1 MGNTND
7 GGEAP
12 QVALAVPDADE
23 ATQQL
28 LAAAQRHAILVATDG
43 VWWTTRKLGEP
54 VQSVDDVARHLE
66 RLYEYHSYFQ
76 PVGGFVATTDA
87 ETGRARKRF
96 VGEPPQ
102 IWILGDVID
111 VLGWGVE
118 VRARKGESASDL
130 RDRTREEIADRITET
145 LDPIIGRDWTV
156 MGRPGYF
163 VQLRRDLADGTWYR
177 VTLVLEPYAWLALS
191 DDRGEYGIAGVD
203 GKEGSEL
210 PADDVDAR
218 RELTRRLA
226 WSIAHLGVLPSQSP
240 SATGAVILDMD
251 TARKKVRDG
260 VIDTPTMLPDLPGM
274 TGASAE
280 PEPVATW
287 ALNFVPNSVLYA
299 GGEEA
304 DGLIEI
310 DQAASYL
317 ASAGMVTVGYGAQ
330 HFLEGDA
337 VAEAIMRQKDAAA
350 GLYRVTLPAGRELV
364 ESKGIP
370 DAEYRED
377 APAGRYLPWPH
388 PAMKADEAVT
398 TWVTGPSIDL
408 LREPVESGGAGLTLD
423 ELGADAAHVWEHE
436 TFMLKGWQRRLRD
449 ARAVAIETGDTA
461 MLDYIKAIYRG
472 YIGRMKYAKQWAYG
486 GKEHHHQPILRA
498 SIIAHARNR
507 GRRWAARIG
516 AEYDRWPLYTDTDS
530 WVYTY
535 SDGDLLWGE
544 TWKTRTPEPLRA
556 STRCGSMVVKR
567 SALLAEIPPDRLV
580 DLLAADSPRAV
591 ADAVDA
597 VLEHLPA
604 RESSDQADTEV
615 AQ

>member
-1 MGNTND
+1 MTENQND
-7 GGEAP
+7 GKTANVP
-12 QVALAVPDADE
+12 VTPSIPDADE
-23 ATQQL
+23 AMQKM

-54 VQSVDDVARHLE
+54 VESVEDLGRHLD

-76 PVGGFVATTDA
+76 PVGGFVFTTDA
-87 ETGRARKRF
+87 ETGKPRKRF

-102 IWILGDVID
+102 VWVLGDVID

-118 VRARKGESASDL
+118 VRARKGEGAADL
-130 RDRTREEIADRITET
+130 RDRTREELAARITET
-145 LDPIIGRDWTV
+145 LDPIVGRGWTV
-156 MGRPGYF
+156 IGKPGYF

-177 VTLVLEPYAWLALS
+177 VTLVNEPYAWLALS

-210 PADDVDAR
+210 PVDDTDAR

-251 TARKKVRDG
+251 SARKKNAADV
-260 VIDTPTMLPDLPGM
+260 VTTATMLPDLPGM
-274 TGASAE
+274 TGTSAE

-287 ALNFVPNSVLYA
+287 ALNYLPNSVLYDA
-299 GGEEA
+299 EGREA

-317 ASAGMVTVGYGAQ
+317 ASAGMVAVGLGQPA
-330 HFLEGDA
+330 FLEGLDP
-337 VAEAIMRQKDAAA
+337 VAEWIMRQKDTPA

-398 TWVTGPSIDL
+398 TWVTAPSIDL
-408 LREPVESGGAGLTLD
+408 LRESVEAGGAGLTLD
-423 ELGADAAHVWEHE
+423 ELNVDAAHVWERE
-436 TFMLKGWQRRLRD
+436 VLALKAWQRKLRD

-461 MLDYIKAIYRG
+461 MLDYIKSIYRG
-472 YIGRMKYAKQWAYG
+472 YIGRMKYPKQWAYG

-507 GRRWAARIG
+507 GRRWAAKVG
-516 AEYDRWPLYTDTDS
+516 QEYDRWPLFTDTDS
-530 WVYTY
+530 WVYTWRE
-535 SDGDLLWGE
+535 GDVLWGE
-544 TWKTRTPEPLRA
+544 TWKTRHPEMLRA

-567 SALLAEIPPDRLV
+567 SATLAETVPDRLV
-580 DLLAADSPRAV
+580 DLLAADSPRAIAV
-591 ADAVDA
+591 AADAI
-597 VLEHLPA
+597 LEHLPA
-604 RESSDQADTEV
+604 REPQEV
-615 AQ
+615 DG